1 MYAKSTTVCRR
12 PMNCPR
18 NEIVVRVNSS
28 LEGDLFI
35 FFVSYLEKLKNVCYY
50 IGKSLIKRGG

>member
-1 MYAKSTTVCRR
+1 MYAKITIACRR

-28 LEGDLFI
+28 LEGSLFI
-35 FFVSYLEKLKNVCYY
+35 FFVSHLEILKNVCYY
-50 IGKSLIKRGG
+50 KGKSLIKRGG